1 MRAHVIEKLSGCL
14 LLAAL
19 LVGMGVRAEEK
30 WYSERYGPV
39 QKRLY
44 DLDHEISLGWALL
57 PLDAYYKGYG
67 VQIGYTIHFN
77 EIWALE
83 LFRIGWSYNL
93 DTKLKN
99 KLIDQIPDVSPS
111 EFPAVVLWE
120 NTNLLFKFF
129 YGKQS
134 FLNRTVIH
142 FELFAT
148 AGGAFVFRN
157 PYPLWDGDFHNA
169 NYEFGVN
176 GGFGARFW
184 LTPRWSLRVDLRDT
198 VVLLTF
204 NRGSFPL
211 KNIALVGLTFG
222 VNL

>member
-1 MRAHVIEKLSGCL
+1 MLRGASRGAAVFLVLSL
-14 LLAAL
+14 FAA
-19 LVGMGVRAEEK
+19 RAESAES
-30 WYSERYGPV
+30 WQSERYGPI
-39 QKRLY
+39 QKRLF
-44 DLDHEISLGWALL
+44 DLNHEISLGWALL

-67 VQIGYTIHFN
+67 VQIAYTIHFSHL
-77 EIWALE
+77 WALE
-83 LFRIGWSYNL
+83 LFRVGWSYNL
-93 DTKLKN
+93 DTNLKT
-99 KLIDQIPDVSPS
+99 KLIDQIPDVSPG
-111 EFPAVVLWE
+111 EFPAVVIWE

-134 FLNRTVIH
+134 FLNNVVVH

-157 PYPLWDGDFHNA
+157 PYPLWEGDYHNA
-169 NYEFGVN
+169 YYEFGVN

-184 LTPRWSLRVDLRDT
+184 ISPTWSIRVDLRDT

-204 NRGSFPL
+204 NRGESPL
-211 KNIALVGLTFG
+211 KNIAMIGLTFG

>member
-1 MRAHVIEKLSGCL
+1 V
-14 LLAAL
+14 
-19 LVGMGVRAEEK
+19 
-30 WYSERYGPV
+30 
-39 QKRLY
+39 
-44 DLDHEISLGWALL
+44 
-57 PLDAYYKGYG
+57 
-67 VQIGYTIHFN
+67 
-77 EIWALE
+77 
-83 LFRIGWSYNL
+83 GWSYNL
-93 DTKLKN
+93 DTNLKT
-99 KLIDQIPDVSPS
+99 KLIDQIPDVSPG

-134 FLNRTVIH
+134 FLNNVVLH

-157 PYPLWDGDFHNA
+157 PYPLWEGDYHNA
-169 NYEFGVN
+169 YYEFGVN

-184 LTPRWSLRVDLRDT
+184 LGPTWSMRVDLRDT

-204 NRGSFPL
+204 NRGKFPL
-211 KNIALVGLTFG
+211 KNIAMIGLTFA